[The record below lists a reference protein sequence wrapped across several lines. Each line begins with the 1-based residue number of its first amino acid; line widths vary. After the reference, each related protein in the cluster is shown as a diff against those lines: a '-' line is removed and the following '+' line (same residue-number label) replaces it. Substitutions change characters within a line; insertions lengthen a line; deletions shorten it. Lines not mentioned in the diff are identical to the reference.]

1 MMNWLKLMI
10 NRTQANEHLQLQS
23 NIVNGII
30 NLLEVIYD
38 SQIKGTDLE
47 IMNDIW

>member
-1 MMNWLKLMI
+1 MI

-23 NIVNGII
+23 NIVNEIV
-30 NLLEVIYD
+30 NLIEAIYD

-47 IMNDIW
+47 IMNDMW